1 LVHVSLIGD
10 ERQDLA
16 KIVQNSYLDFS
27 ARKLGLAAI
36 NKEMT
41 NVVSSCQPPEEAF
54 IATRASLLA
63 RLKDWDDSRGWNEF
77 YEIYWRLI
85 YGRARKAGLTE
96 QEAQEVLQEVL
107 ISVAKRMGE
116 FRYDPAVAK
125 FKTWLYLIV
134 SRRISDQHRRRC
146 RHSKLVQPLL
156 DEDGISRLE
165 EIATPESLEPDA
177 SWEAEWEK
185 SLLAG
190 AVEKLKGRVKPEH
203 FQIYDYNVIQGHDAE
218 ETARH
223 LEVSRAK
230 VYWIKT
236 RVGAK
241 LQQEVDRLRKNP
253 I

>member
-1 LVHVSLIGD
+1 
-10 ERQDLA
+10 
-16 KIVQNSYLDFS
+16 
-27 ARKLGLAAI
+27 
-36 NKEMT
+36 MT
-41 NVVSSCQPPEEAF
+41 TSVSSCAAPDEAF

-63 RLKDWDDSRGWNEF
+63 RLKDWDDSRSWNEF
-77 YEIYWRLI
+77 YDIYWRLI
-85 YGRARKAGLTE
+85 YGRARKAGLID

-107 ISVAKRMGE
+107 IAVAKRMGE

-134 SRRISDQHRRRC
+134 SRRIADQHRRRS
-146 RHSKLVQPLL
+146 RDSKLVQPLL
-156 DEDGISRLE
+156 DEDGVFQLE
-165 EIATPESLEPDA
+165 EVATPESLEPDA

-190 AVEKLKGRVKPEH
+190 AVERLKGRVKPEH
-203 FQIYDYNVIQGHDAE
+203 FQIYDYHVIQEHDAE
-218 ETARH
+218 DTASH

-230 VYWIKT
+230 VYWIKN

-241 LQQEVDRLRKNP
+241 LHQEIDRLRKNP